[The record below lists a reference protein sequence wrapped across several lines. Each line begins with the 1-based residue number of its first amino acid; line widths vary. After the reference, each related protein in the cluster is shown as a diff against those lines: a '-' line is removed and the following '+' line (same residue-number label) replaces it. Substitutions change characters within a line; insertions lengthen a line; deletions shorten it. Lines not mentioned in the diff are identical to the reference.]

1 MNYKEER
8 QAIIDCAR
16 KMEKYGLVVFSGG
29 NISMRMSDGNFLVT
43 PSAME
48 YDSMLPEDVV
58 LVDAAGATIEGSRR
72 PTSDLQA
79 ILYIF
84 QKMPEV
90 NVVLHTHQS
99 KAVAVSM
106 IADQLPV
113 ISTTMVDELYGEVP
127 VAPFTIS
134 SDIGMGVSVV
144 EYAKKALAVILKQH
158 GVITF
163 GNSLE
168 QALSAAV
175 YLEETCQLY
184 LSVLAAGRNVLA
196 LTEEQIE
203 AEARPR
209 GYYGQPKKER

>member
-1 MNYKEER
+1 MKYAKER

-29 NISMRMSDGNFLVT
+29 NVSMRMADGNFLVT
-43 PSAME
+43 PSAMQ
-48 YDSMLPEDVV
+48 YDSMLPEDIV
-58 LVDAAGATIEGSRR
+58 LVDAAAKSIAGNRR
-72 PTSDLQA
+72 PTSDLMA

-84 QKMPEV
+84 QNMPEI
-90 NVVLHTHQS
+90 NVILHTHQP
-99 KAVAVSM
+99 KAVAVSL

-113 ISTTMVDELYGEVP
+113 ISTTMVDELCGEVP

-134 SDIGMGVSVV
+134 SDLGMGVSVV

-175 YLEETCQLY
+175 YLEETCQIY
-184 LSVLAAGRNVLA
+184 LSVLAAGHDILV
-196 LTEEQIE
+196 LTEDQIE
-203 AEARPR
+203 AEAKPR
-209 GYYGQPKKER
+209 GYYGQPKTEG

>member
-1 MNYKEER
+1 
-8 QAIIDCAR
+8 
-16 KMEKYGLVVFSGG
+16 
-29 NISMRMSDGNFLVT
+29 MRMADGNFLVT

-58 LVDAAGATIEGSRR
+58 LVDAAGISIEGSRR

-79 ILYIF
+79 ILHIF
-84 QKMPEV
+84 QHMPEV
-90 NVVLHTHQS
+90 NAVLHTHQS
-99 KAVAVSM
+99 KAVAVSL
-106 IADQLPV
+106 ITDKLPV
-113 ISTTMVDELYGEVP
+113 ISTTMVDELCGEVP

-144 EYAKKALAVILKQH
+144 EHAKKALAVILKQH
-158 GVITF
+158 GAVTF
-163 GNSLE
+163 GKSLE
-168 QALSAAV
+168 QALCAAV

-184 LSVLAAGRNVLA
+184 LSVLATGRNILT

-209 GYYGQPKKER
+209 GYYGQPKAGESI